1 MSSIDYAALDAE
13 DNGTD
18 DEQNEDFAGHEEPAP
33 LEAVPA
39 SVPAH
44 TMAQPSTRKRA
55 SKRALTEE
63 ERLER
68 ALAQVETLQAKVTAK
83 REERRSRLVEDL
95 YPKHNIVESPGDLGE
110 AKRISELRRA
120 LGL

>member
-1 MSSIDYAALDAE
+1 MSIDYAALDAA
-13 DNGTD
+13 D
-18 DEQNEDFAGHEEPAP
+18 DETIDEQEDDFMPQ
-33 LEAVPA
+33 EAVPA
-39 SVPAH
+39 QPA
-44 TMAQPSTRKRA
+44 APAAAPAAAPRKRA
-55 SKRALTEE
+55 SKRALTED

-68 ALAQVETLQAKVTAK
+68 ALAQVETLRARVTAK

-95 YPKHNIVESPGDLGE
+95 YRKHNIVEEPGDLGE

>member
-1 MSSIDYAALDAE
+1 MSFDYAALDAE
-13 DNGTD
+13 DQKSTD
-18 DEQNEDFAGHEEPAP
+18 HEQDEDFSEAEELAQDVAAPA
-33 LEAVPA
+33 AVLP
-39 SVPAH
+39 P
-44 TMAQPSTRKRA
+44 AQPSTRRRT

-68 ALAQVETLQAKVTAK
+68 ALAQVETLQARVTAK

-95 YPKHNIVESPGDLGE
+95 YRLHNIVESPGDLGE
-110 AKRISELRRA
+110 AKRIAELRRA

>member
-1 MSSIDYAALDAE
+1 MSNIDYAALDAE
-13 DNGTD
+13 DNDLTTDEHD
-18 DEQNEDFAGHEEPAP
+18 DEQEADFMPQEA
-33 LEAVPA
+33 AVPA
-39 SVPAH
+39 AVPA
-44 TMAQPSTRKRA
+44 TAPRKRS

-68 ALAQVETLQAKVTAK
+68 ALAQVETLQQKVLAK

-95 YPKHNIVESPGDLGE
+95 YRKHNVVEGSGDLGE
-110 AKRISELRRA
+110 AKRIAELRRA